1 MVGEID
7 IADHFPSTAV
17 AEVASPSSNISDM
30 IDSSSKAYWRDFGES
45 MIQTERIPFAGLENH
60 TWQTTLTN

>member
-45 MIQTERIPFAGLENH
+45 MIQTDRIPFAGP
-60 TWQTTLTN
+60 